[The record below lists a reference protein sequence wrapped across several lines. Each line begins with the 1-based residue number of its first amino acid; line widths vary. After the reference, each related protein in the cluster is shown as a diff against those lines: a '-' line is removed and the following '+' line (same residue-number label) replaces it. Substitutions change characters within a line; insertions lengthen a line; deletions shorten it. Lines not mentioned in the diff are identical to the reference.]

1 VNLSA
6 VALTPGGPAQ
16 AAAAT
21 WHVDTPVE
29 RGFQTVLYFRINIQ
43 GAPDGV
49 RVDVAGCQ
57 FGAVFQSLD
66 YNALNA
72 APIPSAAL
80 SSSKDGKA
88 VIVKLDGA
96 RQVTGVATNPVRAM
110 ELHRAD
116 GRVQADKAAESAGF
130 TDVNF
135 AIQPTDA
142 SPLTVNQ
149 VTAVNVRSQPGN
161 PRLGIAATDLQA
173 PAIFWPT
180 PDSAG
185 ELQVSAGAAFAKA
198 LQAFLSARWEQAL
211 IDDHLDVAIV
221 AQSDAPCRL
230 TISQF
235 QVAVHWLLSSFPS
248 GAEKQILR
256 YGGKRVERQS
266 VSVEL
271 PAAAV
276 VAWATVRVNESFQGR
291 GPAVAQAGTDL
302 LAAGGQISGGRGVRI
317 SAGGVQRGAQRL
329 TPPAA
334 MPVAGI
340 ALGLMALSPGAQ
352 LSAEIQ
358 TDRNGL
364 PSGQAVTA
372 ADLKLERP
380 GQRQWTV
387 AKLREPVNLSGA
399 PYWIMI
405 TAVKGSVIWL
415 AENGGDAV
423 RVFDNLEGRLSETA
437 RLDGQAAL
445 VRVLPPSPSPALA
458 AGQDQPGAT
467 PPAQARLSI
476 GAGSSA
482 GTLQADGS
490 RLFTVTSQVNAL
502 LASARAQSPQATV
515 TAIPLVF
522 TAGAGGLITVYPPEI
537 AYDV

>member
-1 VNLSA
+1 
-6 VALTPGGPAQ
+6 
-16 AAAAT
+16 
-21 WHVDTPVE
+21 
-29 RGFQTVLYFRINIQ
+29 
-43 GAPDGV
+43 
-49 RVDVAGCQ
+49 
-57 FGAVFQSLD
+57 
-66 YNALNA
+66 
-72 APIPSAAL
+72 
-80 SSSKDGKA
+80 
-88 VIVKLDGA
+88 
-96 RQVTGVATNPVRAM
+96 
-110 ELHRAD
+110 
-116 GRVQADKAAESAGF
+116 
-130 TDVNF
+130 
-135 AIQPTDA
+135 
-142 SPLTVNQ
+142 
-149 VTAVNVRSQPGN
+149 
-161 PRLGIAATDLQA
+161 
-173 PAIFWPT
+173 
-180 PDSAG
+180 
-185 ELQVSAGAAFAKA
+185 
-198 LQAFLSARWEQAL
+198 
-211 IDDHLDVAIV
+211 
-221 AQSDAPCRL
+221 
-230 TISQF
+230 
-235 QVAVHWLLSSFPS
+235 
-248 GAEKQILR
+248 
-256 YGGKRVERQS
+256 
-266 VSVEL
+266 VEL

-476 GAGSSA
+476 GAGSPA
-482 GTLQADGS
+482 GTLQANGS